1 MPGSDRKRPG
11 TGSEPDRKRGDARK
25 PRSIRF
31 ADSEWKL
38 VERAA
43 ARHGIPSGEL
53 VRAGALA
60 LAEDRLGEPPP
71 ATLSKGHAA
80 LVEATY
86 RLVYVMATL
95 RREDLLGAGRETEL
109 DDLIAEARRTMAETM
124 EENTS

>member
-1 MPGSDRKRPG
+1 MPRSDRKRSG
-11 TGSEPDRKRGDARK
+11 TGSKPNRKRCDARK

-43 ARHGIPSGEL
+43 ARHGIPAGEV

-86 RLVYVMATL
+86 RLVYVMATV
-95 RREDLLGAGRETEL
+95 RREDLLDAGRENEL
-109 DDLIAEARRTMAETM
+109 CDLIAEARRTMTETM
-124 EENTS
+124 EESAS

>member
-11 TGSEPDRKRGDARK
+11 TGSKPDRKRGDARK

-86 RLVYVMATL
+86 RLVYVMATV
-95 RREDLLGAGRETEL
+95 RREDLLDAGRENEL
-109 DDLIAEARRTMAETM
+109 CDLIAEARRTMTETM
-124 EENTS
+124 EESAS

>member
-1 MPGSDRKRPG
+1 MPRSDRKRSG
-11 TGSEPDRKRGDARK
+11 TGSKPNRKRCDARK

-43 ARHGIPSGEL
+43 ARHGIPAGEV

-95 RREDLLGAGRETEL
+95 RREDLLDAGRENEL
-109 DDLIAEARRTMAETM
+109 CDLIAEARRTMTETM
-124 EENTS
+124 EESAS